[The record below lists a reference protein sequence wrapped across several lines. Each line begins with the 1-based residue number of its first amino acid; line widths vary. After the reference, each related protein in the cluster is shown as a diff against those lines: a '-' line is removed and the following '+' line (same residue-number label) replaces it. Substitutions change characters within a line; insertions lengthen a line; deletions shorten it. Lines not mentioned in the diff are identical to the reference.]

1 MSKENIAIIGIGCR
15 FPKAKN
21 HQEFWKMLLNGTD
34 AITEADCQLD
44 TGITGWG
51 GFLEERDKFDANFFG
66 ISAQEAI
73 TIDPQQRFLL
83 EVAWEALEDAGQ
95 IPENLAGSETS
106 VFVGI
111 SCSDYHQVVSQ
122 QQSTPS
128 LDATTGNHR
137 AMVANRISY
146 HFDFHGTSIAV
157 NTACSS
163 SLVALDQACQSLL
176 VKENSLA
183 LACGVNMLFV
193 PTVTDRFMN
202 AGLLSANG
210 RCHSFDANADGYVRS
225 EGIGV
230 VVLKRLSQAEA
241 DGDRIYAV
249 IRGSNVNHNGRSN
262 GLTAPNLKSQISLL
276 SKTYHQAGIAP
287 NSVHYI
293 EAQGTATSIGD
304 TLEMK
309 ALGSVVGKDRSPDNP
324 CRVGCVKTNIGHT
337 EAASG
342 IAGLI
347 KTVLMLYHRQIPPNL
362 HFQKPN
368 PLISFEKL
376 GLKIQQNLET
386 FPEEIYPI
394 RAGISSF
401 GFGGTN
407 AHIVLEEYASP
418 VKPQRVSSRMPL
430 QVLTLATKTP
440 NALRELANLYKI
452 FLQEHDTISLDDVC
466 FTANTKRSH
475 FKHRLA
481 IITKSK
487 EVLTKQLKAYINQES
502 NTSVLSGEL
511 TRRSSPIIY
520 FVVSGNGLQFKNV
533 VTLFYSINPKLFSFI
548 DQCNKILYRYFQ
560 KHFLEVINHEYFN
573 SSSHVQLVNFLL
585 EYAIAKLWQS
595 WGVEPNSIIGY
606 GLGNY
611 VAATLS
617 DVLSLEDVIDIILR
631 NKDIQSVTSFQAAK
645 IPIISSVN
653 GTTIN
658 RNQLI
663 SIEQWQENFQV
674 DFNSSKNLI
683 NLGAKTSYILL
694 DIYSCKIKNLDN
706 NSLSSSLDIKSKN
719 LNLDDQNCDGL
730 YRILSTVSELWLMG
744 ITVDWSNVGDYQK
757 CNLISL
763 PNYPFQRQSYWV
775 SSAEHTLPKEQEHS
789 PSVETKEMV
798 NDLAIANPRSN
809 ISTDLY
815 LSKEFISPR
824 NDIEQKLAT
833 IWQKTLKCNPIGIHD
848 NFFELGG
855 TSLLATKAL
864 TDIDQ
869 TFHVNMAIS
878 AIYQAP
884 TIESLAQLLSSE
896 FNIVNWYSLVPIQKQ
911 GSRPILFGIH
921 WLVYKDLSK
930 HLGLDQPIYG
940 LSYGI
945 GDTTGHVPPL
955 PNIKDLAKHYIQEM
969 RSLQPYGPYFLMGY
983 SFGGVVAYEMAQQLQ
998 EENQLVSLVV
1008 LLDSYIGE
1016 RKLLPMPKRIGKI
1029 LKLSVPELYRR
1040 TLGRLQMKLLGII
1053 YRNQYIPQV
1062 YIADVIINALNCYI
1076 PQSYSGRV
1084 ILFKATNSSQSI
1096 NFEYTPVEA
1105 EWKKYV
1111 GDSLEIHEIH
1121 GDHLSILKEPLVQ
1134 SLSEKLIY
1142 CIDQVLDKD
1151 QLAK

>member
-1 MSKENIAIIGIGCR
+1 MPKENIAIVGIGCR
-15 FPKAKN
+15 FPKAKS
-21 HQEFWKMLLNGTD
+21 HQKFWEILLNRTD
-34 AITEADCQLD
+34 TITEANCQPD

-128 LDATTGNHR
+128 LEATTGNHR

-146 HFDFHGTSIAV
+146 HFDFHGTSVAV

-262 GLTAPNLKSQISLL
+262 GLTAPNLQSQISLL

-287 NSVHYI
+287 SSVHYI
-293 EAQGTATSIGD
+293 EAQGTATAIGD
-304 TLEMK
+304 ALEMK
-309 ALGSVVGKDRSPDNP
+309 ALGAVVGKDRSPDNP

-376 GLKIQQNLET
+376 GLKVQQNLET
-386 FPEEIYPI
+386 FPEEICPI

-407 AHIVLEEYASP
+407 AHVVLEEYLSP
-418 VKPQRVSSRMPL
+418 VPLHRATSRIPL
-430 QVLTLATKTP
+430 QVLTLAAKTP

-452 FLQEHDTISLDDVC
+452 FLEENPTISLNDIC

-475 FKHRLA
+475 FKYRLA
-481 IITKSK
+481 VITKSK
-487 EVLTKQLKAYINQES
+487 EVLTKQLNAYICQES
-502 NTSVLSGEL
+502 TTSALSGEL
-511 TRRSSPIIY
+511 TRRSSPIIC
-520 FVVSGNGLQFKNV
+520 FILSGNGFKFKNIIAA
-533 VTLFYSINPKLFSFI
+533 FYHINPKLFSFI

-560 KHFLEVINHEYFN
+560 KHFLEVVNCEYLN
-573 SSSHVQLVNFLL
+573 GSSHFQLVNFLL

-595 WGVEPNSIIGY
+595 WGIEPKSIIGY

-611 VAATLS
+611 VAATLA
-617 DVLSLEDVIDIILR
+617 DILSLEDVIDIILG
-631 NKDIQSVTSFQAAK
+631 NKNIQEISRFQPAK
-645 IPIISSVN
+645 ISMVSPITGN
-653 GTTIN
+653 TIKK
-658 RNQLI
+658 NQLI
-663 SIEQWQENFQV
+663 SVEQWQENFQI
-674 DFNSSKNLI
+674 DCNNFKNLVSLATESNSI
-683 NLGAKTSYILL
+683 SL
-694 DIYSCKIKNLDN
+694 DIYSCKIRNLE
-706 NSLSSSLDIKSKN
+706 SEPLSNYLDIKPKN
-719 LNLDDQNCDGL
+719 LSLDYQNSDDL
-730 YRILSTVSELWLMG
+730 YHILSTLSELWLMG
-744 ITVDWSNVGDYQK
+744 IKVDWANVGDYQQ
-757 CNLISL
+757 CYPVSL
-763 PNYPFQRQSYWV
+763 PNYPFQRQSYWISSGETTV
-775 SSAEHTLPKEQEHS
+775 SKKQENSPK
-789 PSVETKEMV
+789 VEELV
-798 NDLAIANPRSN
+798 NDLAITVPLNN
-809 ISTDLY
+809 ITTDLY
-815 LSKEFISPR
+815 LSKEFVSPR
-824 NDIEQKLAT
+824 NDLEQKLAS
-833 IWQKTLKCNPIGIHD
+833 IWQKTLKCEPISIYD

-855 TSLLATKAL
+855 TSLLATKVLA
-864 TDIDQ
+864 DIEK

-884 TIESLAQLLSSE
+884 TIEALAHVLRSE
-896 FNIVNWYSLVPIQKQ
+896 ANISNWYSLVPIQKQ

-921 WLVYKDLSK
+921 WLVYKDLAK
-930 HLGLDQPIYG
+930 HLGVDQPIYG

-955 PNIKDLAKHYIQEM
+955 PDIKDLAKHYIQEM
-969 RSLQPYGPYFLMGY
+969 RSLQPNGPYLLMGY
-983 SFGGVVAYEMAQQLQ
+983 SFGGVVAYEIAQQLQ
-998 EENQLVSLVV
+998 DNDQQVALVV
-1008 LLDSYIGE
+1008 LFDSYLGK
-1016 RKLLPMPKRIGKI
+1016 RKLLPLQQRVSQI
-1029 LKLSVPELYRR
+1029 LKLGVSELYKRILG
-1040 TLGRLQMKLLGII
+1040 TLKMKFLRKI
-1053 YRNQYIPQV
+1053 YRNQYLPQV
-1062 YIADVIINALNCYI
+1062 YDVYDVIIDTLNRYI
-1076 PQSYSGRV
+1076 PTSYSGRV
-1084 ILFKATNSSQSI
+1084 ILFKAMDSSLSI
-1096 NFEYTPVEA
+1096 NFKQDPVEV
-1105 EWKKYV
+1105 EWQKHV
-1111 GDSLEIHEIH
+1111 GDNLEIYEINGH
-1121 GDHLSILKEPLVQ
+1121 HRRILKEPLVQ
-1134 SLSEKLIY
+1134 TIAEKLSH
-1142 CIDQVLDKD
+1142 CIEKSLDKV
-1151 QLAK
+1151 AFTK